1 MSKVIEYGDVE
12 YVLLSDPQ
20 PTGRMAE
27 WSAQAETIDG
37 HPVVLYWIESSAS
50 NRIDIRGPAH
60 VEYL

>member
-1 MSKVIEYGDVE
+1 MIVEYMGIEYA
-12 YVLLSDPQ
+12 LLSDPQ

-37 HPVVLYWIESSAS
+37 HPVVLYWIENSAS
-50 NRIDIRGPAH
+50 NRIDIRKPAH